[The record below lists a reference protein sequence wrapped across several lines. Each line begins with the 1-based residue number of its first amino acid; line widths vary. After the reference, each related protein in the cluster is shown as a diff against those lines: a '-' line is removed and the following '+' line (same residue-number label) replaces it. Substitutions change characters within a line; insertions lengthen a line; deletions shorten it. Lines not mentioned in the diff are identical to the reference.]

1 MNEEYIKELHKLYDT
16 NVEEKIRKVE
26 NGIKKSI
33 QEYELEDIKEFPN
46 LHYNYLFKAYSRKYL
61 KDVVVKIILDASSNN
76 EEIQML
82 RIYNGNHCVK
92 MLDENKEDGILVLEY
107 IEGEN
112 LSIEKDKEKQ
122 VQVLVDLVDN
132 LVVEKKDEDDT
143 LIPEYKAILKN
154 AIIKNDSIKKEKTK
168 YKEQIERLDS
178 FKDDI
183 IYALNELESQN
194 KQKYYLH
201 GDLHTYNIIKSKNG
215 YLAIDPHGVIG
226 IKAQEYMQY
235 VLNEIWN
242 NKELSLK
249 YNIKEELEIILDRL
263 QKYSRED
270 RNIIEKALIVH
281 SYLTA
286 LWFIEDNG
294 SISAI
299 DKNIKIIEILLSK
312 EKVIVRNVREE
323 DIEQIVDLQ
332 IEGWQNAY
340 RGIIDNNYLDN
351 MDRKVKIEKRRK
363 DYNKNGFIVAERDSK
378 IVGYSRFVNNTKFT
392 IEVVFFDCELLA
404 LYVKASIKGQGIGTL
419 LFNEVKKRQKQDGKM
434 HMILWCL
441 KDNNKSRKFYEKMGG
456 KIVTT
461 RPVIIDNKSYD
472 EVCYIYDL

>member
-1 MNEEYIKELHKLYDT
+1 MNEEYIKELHRLYDT
-16 NVEEKIRKVE
+16 TAEEKIRRIE

-92 MLDENKEDGILVLEY
+92 MLDDSREDGILVLEY

-112 LSIEKDKEKQ
+112 LSIEKNKEKQ

-143 LIPEYKAILKN
+143 LILEYNTILKD
-154 AIIKNDSIKKEKTK
+154 AIIKNSNIKKEKTK
-168 YKEQIERLDS
+168 YKEQIERLES
-178 FKDDI
+178 FKNDI
-183 IYALNELESQN
+183 IYVLNELESQN

-215 YLAIDPHGVIG
+215 YLIIDPHGVIG

-242 NKELSLK
+242 NKEL
-249 YNIKEELEIILDRL
+249 YTNHQIKEELEIVLDRL

-270 RNIIEKALIVH
+270 RETIEKALIVH

-294 SISAI
+294 SINAI

-312 EKVIVRNVREE
+312 
-323 DIEQIVDLQ
+323 
-332 IEGWQNAY
+332 
-340 RGIIDNNYLDN
+340 
-351 MDRKVKIEKRRK
+351 RK
-363 DYNKNGFIVAERDSK
+363 S
-378 IVGYSRFVNNTKFT
+378 
-392 IEVVFFDCELLA
+392 
-404 LYVKASIKGQGIGTL
+404 
-419 LFNEVKKRQKQDGKM
+419 
-434 HMILWCL
+434 
-441 KDNNKSRKFYEKMGG
+441 
-456 KIVTT
+456 
-461 RPVIIDNKSYD
+461 
-472 EVCYIYDL
+472 